1 MDAQNKQ
8 ALLDEFLAEKYEPI
22 AIVGMSMRFPGGVNN
37 AKAFRKMLVMGE
49 EGVGPIPA
57 DRWHNQEF
65 FQEGNTQPG
74 SICTHSGGFMDN
86 IDEFDPAFFSI
97 SPKEANNI
105 DPQQR
110 IMLEL
115 TWEALEQ
122 GNIDASSLRG
132 EQGGVYVGL
141 STVDYTRELLGLAPE
156 QWMNQMGTG
165 TANSAVSGRVSY
177 CLGLRGPCL
186 SLDTACSSSLV
197 SMHLAVNG
205 LRAKE
210 SNIAIC
216 GGINVIHHPSSHI
229 IFSDANMLAPD
240 GRCKTF
246 DESADGYGRSE
257 GCAVLVLKRLSD
269 AIEDNNNI
277 VGLVRG
283 TSVLQDGESGGLTV
297 PNGKAQEVVMRE
309 AIGRSMLNP
318 GDINYVEAH
327 GTGTPLGD
335 PIEVN
340 SVHSVFNCAYSV
352 ESPVTVASVKTNL
365 GHMEATAGMGGVIK
379 VLLQMQDSLFY
390 PHRNMANPSSKIQ
403 WDELCIKVPTE
414 TTTWPDERKRAIVN
428 SFGFAGT
435 IASVVLESAE
445 PFQKEPVSEAP
456 LSLLTLS
463 AKSPKALQ
471 NQAEQYKAAL
481 DDISE
486 SQLPAFC
493 YSSNVGRNH
502 FKYRMQINGDD
513 LKAVRNK
520 LQSNIDKLSKADK
533 IQTTPEITKN
543 AFLFTGQGS
552 QYTSMAKALLEN
564 NPSFKMHAQICDD
577 LFSKYLG
584 FSVIALINEELEDS
598 ANKINQTQ
606 YTQPALFIVEY
617 AMAKT
622 LISWGCTP
630 SILIG
635 HSIGEIVAATIAEL
649 FSLED
654 AIKLVYHRAR
664 LMQSVTA
671 KGGML
676 AVQASKES
684 MDEHMS
690 QYTGLDF
697 AAFNGPQQ
705 TVVSGDIDA
714 LEKLEQSLKSAA
726 IACKPLTVSHAF
738 HSAHME
744 EVFAEFTAVLNE
756 IQFYPPSMPFVSN
769 ITGEIAKFKDVACAE
784 YWLKHVR
791 NPVDFLNGIMCIA
804 NRGAHNFIEVGPS
817 PHLIALGKS
826 AVDAD
831 EHRWVATL
839 SAKSDAINSLRQAL
853 GDLYLCGLEL
863 NWQAVH
869 KGIQGQTL
877 PLPFYP
883 FEKKR
888 YWLPTSTV
896 SSKGSEHPLLGKC
909 VANNNNAEA
918 SLTWQY
924 KATINSNSPDYLADH
939 VVMDKIVFPGAGYM
953 ELLLALQDDLF
964 GDTQNQVQEFFIHQP
979 LVLQEGDNAELVTSV
994 KKTSEHT
1001 YSVQIHSVDNSE
1013 GQGNRLHVT
1022 ATIDTSE
1029 PCLRN
1034 LAKEVFTPQMKQPG
1048 WLESD
1053 FSSDEMY
1060 NKFLDV
1066 GLQYGPQFQKVS
1078 YSFNDTPESVYG
1090 QIKVHPQH
1098 AVEILNPTLLDAVLH
1113 TMESIVPEGKTLLP
1127 VGFEKFQLYRK
1138 PRGKLETKVR
1148 LHEAPCKPSYD
1159 VSADMVMYSEGK
1171 LVFAAYGLGL
1181 KEVKQTSNNKNAF
1194 LHQFAWQ
1201 EAKLTEQDFKEY
1213 YALLLTQDAEAE
1225 EHLASYDSN
1234 ISTVASVETLLSTL
1248 HKQPEVNQVFVDWQF
1263 AEHPPEKLLNEV
1275 IKSCFEDLL
1284 QVIKELENNFSG
1296 RELQLNIITCGSQL
1310 LNSDSDNSATGLS
1323 HLLQSTVWGFS
1334 NVLNNELGR
1343 LKTRC
1348 IDLQAGASSADKY
1361 KALMQ
1366 ELFFGTSQ
1374 QEQQVAWRDGKRY
1387 VRRIV
1392 KADPQHADNFEL
1404 AITEYGTLSGVN
1416 QCQRDAVTPTHDSI
1430 KIKVKA
1436 AGVNF
1441 KDVLNALGMLKQHAE
1456 ASGYEYQ
1463 PLPLGFEC
1471 SGTVVE
1477 AGPEAEFSPG
1487 DDVIISQVGCMERY
1501 LTVSSKVAVRKPSNI
1516 SFEQAAGL
1524 ATAYITSYY
1533 ALHHL
1538 ADLKR
1543 DEKVLIHA
1551 AAGGV
1556 GQASVQLAKR
1566 IGAQVYATASEPKWQ
1581 HLKDQD
1587 IQHIYNSRNL
1597 DFSQQIVDATDQKGV
1612 DVVLNSLN
1620 KDFIPASLDA
1630 TSENG
1635 RFVEIGKIGIWDKE
1649 QVAERKPSLSYY
1661 NFDLSEMPQDELN
1674 KVNKSILQDIV
1685 SWIESE
1691 EIQPLPVTSF
1701 KLDAL
1706 EEAFSMLSRGQNI
1719 GKVVLCFD
1727 NQQTPVPQ
1735 TPVSVSKH
1743 GNYLITGGMGAL
1755 GNLAAKWLAKNGAS
1769 TITLVGRN
1777 LRDQAGFEK
1786 IQRQCAPAKVE
1797 FKACDIGDKN
1807 AIAQLVRSC
1816 HSKDTPLKGIIHG
1829 AGVIA
1834 DSPVLAQNWDMFQ
1847 QVFTAKVSG
1856 SWWLHEALTE
1866 ADIEPDFFVGYSSVA
1881 SVVGSVSQCNYAAAN
1896 AFIDNLMAWRRSSG
1910 YHGLAVNW
1918 GPWADVGMAARLS
1931 EQQIKS
1937 IEEKGIRYIKS
1948 KQGMDSL
1955 KLMLQSGMSQAIA
1968 GEYDWSKYQATL
1980 PNDNHLYDVVV
1991 EFGSDQK
1998 QLFSLDALA
2007 GLPLKEQEQ
2016 QILDAVK
2023 AIVAKV
2029 LQYDDADIIASDAR
2043 FSDLGLDSLVAVELR
2058 NSLDKTFEL
2067 SFPSSLVFDYPS
2079 VPAISGYIC
2088 SRLNLEELTSGTD
2101 TKGETT
2107 FEQQTQTRSGE
2118 ELSKPDITEVEA
2130 SEVETSEPE
2139 RRSRFSKLF
2148 KHLGFKEEN
2157 QE

>member
-8 ALLDEFLAEKYEPI
+8 DQLDELLAEKYEPI

-37 AKAFRKMLVMGE
+37 GDAFRKMLAMGE
-49 EGVGPIPA
+49 EGIGPIPA
-57 DRWHNQEF
+57 DRWDNQVF
-65 FQEGNTQPG
+65 FSKGNNQPG

-86 IDEFDPAFFSI
+86 IDEFDPTFFSI

-122 GNIDASSLRG
+122 GNIAPSSLRG
-132 EQGGVYVGL
+132 EKGGVYVGL

-156 QWMNQMGTG
+156 QWVNQMGTG

-177 CLGLRGPCL
+177 FLGLRGPCL

-197 SMHLAVNG
+197 SIHLAVNG

-210 SNIAIC
+210 SNIAVC

-229 IFSDANMLAPD
+229 IFSDANMLAQD

-269 AIEDNNNI
+269 AIKDNNNI
-277 VGLVRG
+277 LALVRG
-283 TSVLQDGESGGLTV
+283 SSVLQDGESGGLTV

-309 AIGRSMLNP
+309 AILRSMLNP

-340 SVHSVFNCAYSV
+340 SVHAVFKSAYSV
-352 ESPVTVASVKTNL
+352 DSPVTVASVKSNL

-379 VLLQMQDSLFY
+379 VLLQMQDSVFY
-390 PHRNMANPSSKIQ
+390 PHRNMDNPSSKIQ

-414 TTTWPDERKRAIVN
+414 TTTWPHKRKRALVN

-445 PFQKEPVSEAP
+445 SFQKEQVTKAP
-456 LSLLTLS
+456 LSLLTIS

-471 NQAEQYKAAL
+471 LQAKQYKTAL
-481 DDISE
+481 DNIRE
-486 SQLPAFC
+486 TQFPAFC
-493 YSSNVGRNH
+493 YSSNVGRSH
-502 FKYRMQINGDD
+502 FKYRMQINGED
-513 LKAVRNK
+513 LAVVRDK
-520 LQSNIDKLSKADK
+520 LKSNIDKLSKAEK
-533 IQTTPEITKN
+533 GQTATETSRN

-552 QYTSMAKALLEN
+552 QYPFMAKALLEN
-564 NPSFKMHAQICDD
+564 SPSFRMHAEICDD

-598 ANKINQTQ
+598 AGKINQTQ

-617 AMAKT
+617 AMAKA

-649 FSLED
+649 FTLED

-676 AVQASKES
+676 AVQASKEKLAL
-684 MDEHMS
+684 HMS
-690 QYTGLDF
+690 QFTGLDF

-714 LEKLEQSLKSAA
+714 LEKLEQGLKGGG
-726 IACKPLTVSHAF
+726 IGCKALTVSHAF

-744 EVFAEFTAVLNE
+744 EVFDEFTTVLNE
-756 IQFYPPSMPFVSN
+756 IKFYPPTMPFVSN
-769 ITGEIAKFKDVACAE
+769 ITGEIAKFKDVSCAE

-791 NPVDFLNGIMCIA
+791 NPVDFLNGIKCISK
-804 NRGAHNFIEVGPS
+804 RGAHNFIEVGPS

-826 AVDAD
+826 AVDTD
-831 EHRWVATL
+831 KHRWITTL
-839 SAKSDAINSLRQAL
+839 SAEVDAISSVRKAL
-853 GDLYLCGLEL
+853 GALYLCGLEL

-869 KGIQGQTL
+869 QGIQGQTL

-888 YWLPTSTV
+888 YWLPTSTL
-896 SSKGSEHPLLGKC
+896 SSNGSVHPLLGKC
-909 VANNNNAEA
+909 VVNNSKAEA
-918 SLTWQY
+918 NLTWQY
-924 KATINSNSPDYLADH
+924 KVTINSNSPDYLADH
-939 VVMDKIVFPGAGYM
+939 VVMGKIIFPGAGYM
-953 ELLLALQDDLF
+953 EMLLALQDDLF
-964 GDTQNQVQEFFIHQP
+964 GDTQNQVKKFFIHQP
-979 LVLQEGDNAELVTSV
+979 LVLQENDNAELLTSV
-994 KKTSEHT
+994 EHTSEHT
-1001 YSVQIHSVDNSE
+1001 YSVQIHSVDKSE

-1022 ATIDTSE
+1022 AIIDTGDL
-1029 PCLRN
+1029 CLRN
-1034 LAKEVFTPQMKQPG
+1034 LAKEVFTPEMKQAY

-1066 GLQYGPQFQKVS
+1066 GLQYGPKFQKVS
-1078 YSFNDTPESVYG
+1078 YSFKDTPESVYG
-1090 QIKVHPQH
+1090 QVKVHHQH
-1098 AVEILNPTLLDAVLH
+1098 AMEILNPTLLDAVLH

-1148 LHEAPCKPSYD
+1148 LHQVPCKPSYD

-1181 KEVKQTSNNKNAF
+1181 KEVKQTSSNKNTF
-1194 LHQFAWQ
+1194 LHELAWQ
-1201 EAKLTEQDFKEY
+1201 EAKLKEQDFKER
-1213 YALLLTQDAEAE
+1213 YALLLTHDDIAE

-1234 ISTVASVETLLSTL
+1234 ISIVASVEDLLNGL
-1248 HKQPEVNQVFVDWQF
+1248 NKQPEINHVFVDWQF
-1263 AEHPPEKLLNEV
+1263 PEQSAEKLLNEV
-1275 IKSCFEDLL
+1275 VKTYFEDLL
-1284 QVIKELENNFSG
+1284 KVIKELENNFSE
-1296 RELQLNIITCGSQL
+1296 RELQLNIITCGSQFI
-1310 LNSDSDNSATGLS
+1310 NSDSDNTTTGLS
-1323 HLLQSTVWGFS
+1323 HLLQNTVWGFS

-1343 LKTRC
+1343 FKTRC
-1348 IDLQAGASSADKY
+1348 IDLQADASNADKY
-1361 KALMQ
+1361 KALVQ

-1374 QEQQVAWRDGKRY
+1374 QEQQVAWRNGKRY

-1404 AITEYGTLSGVN
+1404 AITEYGTLSGVTK
-1416 QCQRDAVTPTHDSI
+1416 CQRDAVTPLQDSI
-1430 KIKVKA
+1430 KVKVKA

-1441 KDVLNALGMLKQHAE
+1441 KDVLNTLGMLKQHAE

-1566 IGAQVYATASEPKWQ
+1566 IGAQVYATASESKWQ
-1581 HLKDQD
+1581 HLMAQG
-1587 IQHIYNSRNL
+1587 IQHIYNSRSL
-1597 DFSQQIVDATDQKGV
+1597 DFSQQIIEATNKKGV

-1635 RFVEIGKIGIWDKE
+1635 RFVEIGKIGIWDKV
-1649 QVAERKPSLSYY
+1649 QVAERKPTLSYY
-1661 NFDLSEMPQDELN
+1661 NFDLSEMSQDDLN
-1674 KVNKSILQDIV
+1674 TINKSILQNIV

-1706 EEAFSMLSRGQNI
+1706 EEAFGMLSRGQNI

-1727 NQQTPVPQ
+1727 DQQTPVPQ
-1735 TPVSVSKH
+1735 APVSVSKH

-1755 GNLAAKWLAKNGAS
+1755 GNLAAKWLAQNGAS
-1769 TITLVGRN
+1769 TITLVGRS

-1786 IQRQCAPAKVE
+1786 IQRQCAPARVE

-1807 AIAQLVRSC
+1807 EIARLVRSC
-1816 HSKDTPLKGIIHG
+1816 HSQESPLKGIIHG
-1829 AGVIA
+1829 AGVLA
-1834 DSPVLAQNWDMFQ
+1834 DSPVLVQNWGMFQ

-1856 SWWLHEALTE
+1856 SWWLHEALAE

-1896 AFIDNLMAWRRSSG
+1896 AFIDNLMAMRCRSG
-1910 YHGLAVNW
+1910 HHGLAVNW

-1937 IEEKGIRYIKS
+1937 IEDKGIHYIKS

-1955 KLMLQSGMSQAIA
+1955 KLMLHSGMSQAIA

-1980 PNDNHLYDVVV
+1980 PNDNHLYDAVV
-1991 EFGSDQK
+1991 ESGSDGK
-1998 QLFSLDALA
+1998 QLFSLDALV
-2007 GLPLKEQEQ
+2007 GLPVKEQEQ
-2016 QILDAVK
+2016 QILDSVK

-2029 LQYDDADIIASDAR
+2029 LQYDDADSIASDAR

-2058 NSLDKTFEL
+2058 NSLDKTFAL

-2079 VPAISGYIC
+2079 VPAISGFIC
-2088 SRLNLEELTSGTD
+2088 SRLNLEELAISAD
-2101 TKGETT
+2101 TKSETI
-2107 FEQQTQTRSGE
+2107 FEQQTQPRSGE
-2118 ELSKPDITEVEA
+2118 EHSKPA
-2130 SEVETSEPE
+2130 RNSS
-2139 RRSRFSKLF
+2139 FSKLF
-2148 KHLGFKEEN
+2148 KHFGFREET